1 MDEYLVVV
9 REKSQREE
17 QKSQEE
23 IHRKIGKAIWTYIS
37 SNLYIYTLTYI
48 YILFTLYIYI
58 YIYMFPSYTHILY
71 MHKAYHTKISTGFKL
86 DSNNPTIFSKH
97 FVLQAEKEPEV
108 DPDAFSKLELLDARR
123 QAEKASGSAL
133 GGASGAQ
140 EQEAGRYVSYPEE
153 FELPCIYIYSK
164 VYMHVYSLSLSLF
177 VDEIYIY
184 IVMFFQA
191 SMIQSLMVATA
202 RPLRSWSDS

>member
-1 MDEYLVVV
+1 
-9 REKSQREE
+9 
-17 QKSQEE
+17 
-23 IHRKIGKAIWTYIS
+23 
-37 SNLYIYTLTYI
+37 
-48 YILFTLYIYI
+48 
-58 YIYMFPSYTHILY
+58 MFPSYTHILY

-153 FELPCIYIYSK
+153 FELPCIYIYCK
-164 VYMHVYSLSLSLF
+164 VYMHVYSLSLSLLMR
-177 VDEIYIY
+177 YIY

-202 RPLRSWSDS
+202 RPLRS